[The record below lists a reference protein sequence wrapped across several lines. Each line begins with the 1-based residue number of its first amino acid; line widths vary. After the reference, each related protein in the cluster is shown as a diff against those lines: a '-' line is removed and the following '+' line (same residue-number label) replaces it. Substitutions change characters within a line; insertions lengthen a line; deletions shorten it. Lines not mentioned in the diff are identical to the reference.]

1 MFLQR
6 KALYNL
12 IQLQITCIQ
21 ADEDLDATKLEPWQ
35 TVNYREHSTECLVGE
50 LHSLNLKFDIGDLE
64 LYAKEFDAPEELAEH
79 LAEEL
84 SPLES
89 DRLFLVIFELWRRL
103 FPEKQSLSLFCDEL
117 DYQIILYDAGQSD
130 SPTDIQNAIAHL
142 QLILD
147 DNVDAGV
154 KPAKAFEQIQTYCA
168 NGLEDFL
175 YDYIFDQ
182 IEEGDEAYARDLLDG
197 FYRYVS
203 EPCWF
208 DYLIAL
214 TEMSQNPQGGYS
226 KLETI
231 VIGTRKQNLELNLEI
246 LAFLANNGT
255 HNLFVTIANKTLPNL
270 DTEENFLEIL
280 SICHA
285 HYSYLNHE
293 ELVQKMETFLQQR
306 QSQEP
311 DRPLS
316 SEDPDLMALQKIFK
330 GEKAR

>member
-12 IQLQITCIQ
+12 IQIQITCLQ
-21 ADEDLDATKLEPWQ
+21 TDEELDTSQLEPWQ
-35 TVNYREHSTECLVGE
+35 TENYREYSIEHLLSE
-50 LHSLNLKFDIGDLE
+50 LHSLNLTFDLGDFE
-64 LYAKEFDAPEELAEH
+64 LYAKEFETPEEFAEQLAQ
-79 LAEEL
+79 EL

-117 DYQIILYDAGQSD
+117 DHQIILYDASQSD
-130 SPTDIQNAIAHL
+130 SPTDMQDAIAYL

-147 DNVDAGV
+147 DNADAGT
-154 KPAKAFEQIQTYCA
+154 KPPKAFEQIQTFCA
-168 NGLEDFL
+168 NNLENFL

-214 TEMSQNPQGGYS
+214 TEMGQDPEEGYS

-231 VIGTRKQNLELNLEI
+231 VTGTRKQNLDLNLEI
-246 LAFLANNGT
+246 LAFLADNGT
-255 HNLFVTIANKTLPNL
+255 HNLFVTIAHKTLPNL
-270 DTEENFLEIL
+270 DTEENFLEMV

-285 HYSYLNHE
+285 HYTYLNHE
-293 ELVQKMETFLQQR
+293 GLIQKMKAFLQQR
-306 QSQEP
+306 QSQEL

-316 SEDPDLMALQKIFK
+316 PEDPDLMALQKIFK
-330 GEKAR
+330 GEKSR

>member
-197 FYRYVS
+197 FYK
-203 EPCWF
+203 F
-208 DYLIAL
+208 
-214 TEMSQNPQGGYS
+214 
-226 KLETI
+226 
-231 VIGTRKQNLELNLEI
+231 LELI
-246 LAFLANNGT
+246 
-255 HNLFVTIANKTLPNL
+255 
-270 DTEENFLEIL
+270 
-280 SICHA
+280 
-285 HYSYLNHE
+285 
-293 ELVQKMETFLQQR
+293 R
-306 QSQEP
+306 
-311 DRPLS
+311 
-316 SEDPDLMALQKIFK
+316 
-330 GEKAR
+330 